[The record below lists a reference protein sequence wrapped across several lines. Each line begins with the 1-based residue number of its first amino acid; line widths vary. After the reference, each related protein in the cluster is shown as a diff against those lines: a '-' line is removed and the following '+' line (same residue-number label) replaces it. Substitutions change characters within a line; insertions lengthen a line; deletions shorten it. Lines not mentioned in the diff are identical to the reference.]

1 MTAAAAPAA
10 VTRNHCAQG
19 AMLSVDLAAVAANTR
34 FFASRTKA
42 EVMAVVKADG
52 FGHGCV
58 PAARTAL
65 ENGATWLGVSSIAEG
80 LALREAGFAAPMLSW
95 LNPVDADFGHAL
107 EAGIDIA
114 VPSLQH
120 LSAVTR
126 AAMAAG
132 HRGRVHLH
140 LDVGMARDG
149 ADPAEWPGLCR
160 AAFRGEQ
167 RGLLHVAGLMG
178 HLGCADRPA
187 DPCNEAG
194 RTCFGWGLQ
203 AARGAGLRPAIRHL
217 AATAATLTDP
227 RTHHSLCRIGAG
239 LAGIDPSRT
248 TRLHP
253 ALTLTAPVV
262 AVRRVRAGRSV
273 GYGHFWAAPADT
285 TVGLL
290 AAGYADGL
298 PRAASGQAEIM
309 VRGHRCHVAGL
320 ISMDQTVIDLG
331 DQQVEPGE
339 VATVFG
345 PGASGEPTVAD
356 WATWAGTIEHEI
368 VTGIGGR
375 VHRQVTGEGLR
386 SAR

>member
-1 MTAAAAPAA
+1 
-10 VTRNHCAQG
+10 
-19 AMLSVDLAAVAANTR
+19 
-34 FFASRTKA
+34 
-42 EVMAVVKADG
+42 
-52 FGHGCV
+52 
-58 PAARTAL
+58 
-65 ENGATWLGVSSIAEG
+65 
-80 LALREAGFAAPMLSW
+80 
-95 LNPVDADFGHAL
+95 
-107 EAGIDIA
+107 
-114 VPSLQH
+114 
-120 LSAVTR
+120 
-126 AAMAAG
+126 MAAG

-140 LDVGMARDG
+140 LDAGMARDG
-149 ADPAEWPGLCR
+149 ADPAEWPALCR
-160 AAFRGEQ
+160 AALRGEQ
-167 RGLLHVAGLMG
+167 RGQLDVVGLMG

-194 RTCFGWGLQ
+194 RACFGWGLQ
-203 AARGAGLRPAIRHL
+203 VARGAGLRPAIHHL

-239 LAGIDPSRT
+239 LVGIDPSRT
-248 TRLHP
+248 TRLCP

-285 TVGLL
+285 TLGLL
-290 AAGYADGL
+290 AVGYADGL

-331 DQQVEPGE
+331 DQQVDPGE

-345 PGASGEPTVAD
+345 PGTSGEPTVAD

-375 VHRQVTGEGLR
+375 VHRQVTGECLR